1 MNLNDSHMS
10 IWHIRPDIARLNQ
23 SSRPTMGTFL
33 DIEFTEIGD
42 DYLVAR
48 MPVNERTRQPFGILH
63 GGASVVLAETVGS
76 VASYLVVDHEKF
88 LTVGQE
94 VNANHLRAVKE
105 GGHVTATCTPLHIG
119 GSSHVWDIRLRDD
132 AGRLT
137 CVSRLTVAV
146 LSRDRVK

>member
-1 MNLNDSHMS
+1 MS
-10 IWHIRPDIARLNQ
+10 IWHIKPDIARLNEVK
-23 SSRPTMGTFL
+23 RPNMGTHIG
-33 DIEFTEIGD
+33 IEFTEIGD

-48 MPVNERTRQPFGILH
+48 MPVDEKTRQPYGILH

-105 GGHVTATCTPLHIG
+105 GGYVTARCTPLHLG
-119 GSSHVWDIRLRDD
+119 GGSHVWDIRLHDD
-132 AGRLT
+132 QGRLT

-146 LSRDRVK
+146 LSRDRIK

>member
-1 MNLNDSHMS
+1 MS
-10 IWHIRPDIARLNQ
+10 IWHIRPDLQRLNQ
-23 SSRPTMGTFL
+23 APHPHMGTFL

-42 DYLVAR
+42 DHLVAR
-48 MPVNERTRQPFGILH
+48 MPVNEKTRQPYGILH

-76 VASYLVVDHEKF
+76 VASYLVVDHSKY

-94 VNANHLRAVKE
+94 INANHLRAVKE
-105 GGHVTATCTPLHIG
+105 GFVTATCTPLHIG
-119 GSSHVWDIRLRDD
+119 GGSHVWDIRLRDD

-146 LSRDRVK
+146 LSKDRLK

>member
-1 MNLNDSHMS
+1 MS
-10 IWHIRPDIARLNQ
+10 IWHIRPDLERLNQ
-23 SSRPTMGTFL
+23 AKHPHMGTFL

-42 DYLVAR
+42 DHLVAR
-48 MPVNERTRQPFGILH
+48 MPVNEKTRQPYGILH

-76 VASYLVVDHEKF
+76 VASYLVVDHEKH

-94 VNANHLRAVKE
+94 VNANHLRAVRD
-105 GGHVTATCTPLHIG
+105 GYVTATCKPLHIG
-119 GSSHVWDIRLRDD
+119 SGSHVWDIRLRDD

-146 LSRDRVK
+146 LSRDRLK

>member
-1 MNLNDSHMS
+1 MS
-10 IWHIRPDIARLNQ
+10 IWHIKPDIARLNETN
-23 SSRPTMGTFL
+23 RPNMGTHIG
-33 DIEFTEIGD
+33 IEFMDIGD

-48 MPVNERTRQPFGILH
+48 MPVDEKTRQPYGILH

-105 GGHVTATCTPLHIG
+105 GGYVTAHCTPLHLG
-119 GSSHVWDIRLRDD
+119 GSSHVWDIKLRDD
-132 AGRLT
+132 QGRLT

-146 LSRDRVK
+146 LSKERVK